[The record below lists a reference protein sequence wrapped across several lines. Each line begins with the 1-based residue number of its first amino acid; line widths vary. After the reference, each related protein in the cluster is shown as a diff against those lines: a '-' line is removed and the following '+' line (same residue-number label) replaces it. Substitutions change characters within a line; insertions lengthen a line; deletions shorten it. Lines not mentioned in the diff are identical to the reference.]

1 MQEYRIVSGQ
11 KQKLHLLDIK
21 FSPELLK
28 EPEYVQ
34 KNYVGQVGCYLR
46 GDKTAQALHD
56 SSNHK
61 KAESNF

>member
-1 MQEYRIVSGQ
+1 MQEYRIVSG
-11 KQKLHLLDIK
+11 KLEKLHLLDIK
-21 FSPELLK
+21 FSPELLN

-34 KNYVGQVGCYLR
+34 KNYVRQVGCYLR
-46 GDKTAQALHD
+46 GDKTAQALRD